1 MFSHVIN
8 LNYLKIVKIILSI
21 SVLFSIGCSYAQ
33 KTIKV
38 IDLSTYKP
46 VANVMVSKADK
57 SAEFGKTNE
66 KGEIQLNF
74 KELNFLFS
82 HPDYLSIVY
91 STEEIESSK
100 YKVFINQNVN
110 SFEEVVVSASKFEEK
125 KNDVSQK
132 IQVLRAS
139 EIAAQNQ
146 SSMADVLAN
155 SGNVMVQKSQLGGGS
170 PIIRGFETN
179 KVLMVV
185 DGIRMNNA
193 IYRGGHL
200 QNIVT
205 LDNAIMDRVEVVFGA
220 GSVVYG
226 SDALGGVMNFT
237 TKSPVFS
244 ATDTVL
250 VKAAAFTRYFS
261 AAKGFS
267 GHADISLGK
276 KCFGSLSS
284 FTFSKYG
291 DLRQGANR
299 RPFVGDFGA
308 RPWYA
313 ATFNGVDSMLMNAD
327 TNVQVGSGY
336 TQYDI
341 LQKFSF
347 KQNEAITHKLNFQLS
362 NSGNIPRYDRLTLES
377 ASKPKFAVW
386 NYGPQKRF
394 LAAYTLDFKKK
405 NTFFDQGRLILAYQ
419 AIEES
424 RIVRKFNDSWET
436 NNIEKLD
443 IFTINADFFQKIK
456 KHELRYGT
464 EAFLNL
470 VNSSA
475 FAKNVATNTIR
486 DTSTRYPDAGS
497 SMRSA
502 AIYATHTWEVSDK
515 FILNDG
521 LRFSY
526 VGLNANFTD
535 TTYFPF
541 PFNSINQNNSA
552 FNGNLGFVYLP
563 SKTWRITANL
573 STGFRAPNVDD
584 ISKVF
589 ESVPGSVLVPNPNL
603 KVEYTVNG
611 ELGITKEILP
621 VLRASINFYYTNL
634 SNALITQNSQFQG
647 ADSIQYGGELSQ
659 VMSTVN
665 AGKAYIYGVEGALSG
680 QINKYISVLGTV
692 NYTKGRIVTDTVPYP
707 LDHIPP
713 VFGKFSVISSVNK
726 LRTEFFVNYSA
737 WKRVKDYN
745 MIGEDNF
752 SYATAE
758 GMPSWF
764 TLNARVSYSIT
775 KDISF
780 QLACENILDQNYRQ
794 FASNIS
800 APGRNFILTLKGN
813 F

>member
-1 MFSHVIN
+1 MRF
-8 LNYLKIVKIILSI
+8 
-21 SVLFSIGCSYAQ
+21 LFSIVAVISFGLTYAQ
-33 KTIKV
+33 KTIKL
-38 IDLSTYKP
+38 IDLATYKP
-46 VANVMVSKADK
+46 VANVMVSKADN
-57 SAEFGKTNE
+57 SAVFGKTNE

-91 STEEIESSK
+91 SVEEIESSK

-179 KVLMVV
+179 KVLMVI

-205 LDNAIMDRVEVVFGA
+205 IDNAIMDRVEVVFGA

-261 AAKGFS
+261 AANGFS
-267 GHADISLGK
+267 GHADISIGNK
-276 KCFGSLSS
+276 RFGSLSS

-299 RPFVGDFGA
+299 RPFVGNFGA

-313 ATFNGVDSMLMNAD
+313 ATFNGVDSMVMNAD
-327 TNVQVGSGY
+327 TNVQIGSGY

-347 KQNEAITHKLNFQLS
+347 KQNEAIMHKLNFQLS
-362 NSGNIPRYDRLTLES
+362 NSGDIPRYDRLTLES

-394 LAAYTLDFKKK
+394 LAAYTLDFNKN
-405 NTFFDQGRLILAYQ
+405 NTFFDQARVILAYQ

-502 AIYATHTWEVSDK
+502 AIYATHTWEISDK

-563 SKTWRITANL
+563 SKTWRITANI

-584 ISKVF
+584 LSKVF
-589 ESVPGSVLVPNPNL
+589 ESVPGSVVVPNPNL

-621 VLRASINFYYTNL
+621 GLRASINFYYTNL

-665 AGKAYIYGVEGALSG
+665 AGKAYIYGIEGALAG

-692 NYTKGRIVTDTVPYP
+692 NYTEGRIVTDTVPYP

-713 VFGKFSVISSVNK
+713 VFGKISVISSVNK
-726 LRTEFFVNYSA
+726 LRTEFFVNYAA

-752 SYATAE
+752 SYATAQ

-780 QLACENILDQNYRQ
+780 QVACENILDQNYRQ

>member
-1 MFSHVIN
+1 MRF
-8 LNYLKIVKIILSI
+8 
-21 SVLFSIGCSYAQ
+21 LFSIVAVISFGLTYAQ
-33 KTIKV
+33 KTIKL
-38 IDLSTYKP
+38 IDLATYKP
-46 VANVMVSKADK
+46 VANVMVSKADN
-57 SAEFGKTNE
+57 SAVFGKTNE
-66 KGEIQLNF
+66 KGEIQLNL

-91 STEEIESSK
+91 SVKEIESSK

-261 AAKGFS
+261 AANGFS
-267 GHADISLGK
+267 GHADISIGNK
-276 KCFGSLSS
+276 RFGSLSS

-299 RPFVGDFGA
+299 RPFVGNFGA

-313 ATFNGVDSMLMNAD
+313 ATFNGVDSMVMNAD
-327 TNVQVGSGY
+327 TNVQIGSGY

-347 KQNEAITHKLNFQLS
+347 KQNEAIMHKLNFQLS
-362 NSGNIPRYDRLTLES
+362 NSGDIPRYDRLTLES

-394 LAAYTLDFKKK
+394 LAAYTLDFNKN
-405 NTFFDQGRLILAYQ
+405 NTFFDQARVILAYQ

-436 NNIEKLD
+436 NNIEKLH

-502 AIYATHTWEVSDK
+502 AIYATHTWEISDK

-563 SKTWRITANL
+563 SKTWRITANI

-584 ISKVF
+584 LSKVF
-589 ESVPGSVLVPNPNL
+589 ESVPGSVVVPNPNL

-621 VLRASINFYYTNL
+621 GLRASINFYYTNL

-665 AGKAYIYGVEGALSG
+665 AGKAYIYGIEGALAG

-692 NYTKGRIVTDTVPYP
+692 NYTEGRIVTDTVPYP

-713 VFGKFSVISSVNK
+713 VFGKISVISSVNK
-726 LRTEFFVNYSA
+726 LRTEFFVNYAA

-752 SYATAE
+752 SYATAQ

-780 QLACENILDQNYRQ
+780 QVACENILDQNYRQ

-800 APGRNFILTLKGN
+800 AAGRNFIFTLRGN

>member
-1 MFSHVIN
+1 MRF
-8 LNYLKIVKIILSI
+8 
-21 SVLFSIGCSYAQ
+21 LFSIVAVISFGLTFAQ

-38 IDLSTYKP
+38 IDLATYKP

-57 SAEFGKTNE
+57 SAVYGKTNE
-66 KGEIQLNF
+66 KGEIQLNL

-91 STEEIESSK
+91 SVEEIESSK

-261 AAKGFS
+261 AANGFS
-267 GHADISLGK
+267 GHADISIGNK
-276 KCFGSLSS
+276 RFGSLSS

-299 RPFVGDFGA
+299 RSFVGNFGA

-362 NSGNIPRYDRLTLES
+362 NSGDIPRYDRLTLES

-394 LAAYTLDFKKK
+394 LAAYTLDFNKN
-405 NTFFDQGRLILAYQ
+405 NTFFDQARVILAYQ

-424 RIVRKFNDSWET
+424 RIVRKFNNSWET

-502 AIYATHTWEVSDK
+502 AIYATHTWEISDK

-563 SKTWRITANL
+563 SKTWRITANT

-584 ISKVF
+584 LSKVF
-589 ESVPGSVLVPNPNL
+589 ESVPGSVVVPNPNL

-621 VLRASINFYYTNL
+621 GLRASINFYYTNL

-665 AGKAYIYGVEGALSG
+665 AGKAYIYGIEGALAG

-713 VFGKFSVISSVNK
+713 VFGKISVISSVNK
-726 LRTEFFVNYSA
+726 LRTEFFVNYAA

-752 SYATAE
+752 SYATAQ

-780 QLACENILDQNYRQ
+780 QVACENILDQNYRQ

-800 APGRNFILTLKGN
+800 AAGRNFIFTLRGN

>member
-1 MFSHVIN
+1 M
-8 LNYLKIVKIILSI
+8 KKII
-21 SVLFSIGCSYAQ
+21 FSAFIILTMGWTYAQ
-33 KTIKV
+33 KQIEV
-38 IDLSTYKP
+38 IDLATYKP
-46 VANVMVSKADK
+46 VANVMVSKADN

-66 KGEIQLNF
+66 KGEIQLNL

-91 STEEIESSK
+91 SVQEIESSK

-125 KNDVSQK
+125 KNDVAQK

-139 EIAAQNQ
+139 EIASQNQ

-155 SGNVMVQKSQLGGGS
+155 TGNVMVQKSQLGGGS

-226 SDALGGVMNFT
+226 SDALGGIMNFT
-237 TKSPVFS
+237 TKSPTLS
-244 ATDTVL
+244 SNNELL
-250 VKAAAFTRYFS
+250 VKASAFTRYFS
-261 AAKGFS
+261 AANGFS
-267 GHADISLGK
+267 GHADVSVGTK
-276 KCFGSLSS
+276 RFGSLSS

-299 RPFVGDFGA
+299 SPFVGNFGS

-313 ATFNGVDSMLMNAD
+313 ETFNGVDSMVMNAD
-327 TNVQVGSGY
+327 TNVQVGSAY

-341 LQKFSF
+341 LQKFTF
-347 KQNEAITHKLNFQLS
+347 KQNDAMTHKLNFQLS
-362 NSGNIPRYDRLTLES
+362 NSGDVPRYDRLTQLS
-377 ASKPKFAVW
+377 GSNPKYATW
-386 NYGPQKRF
+386 NYGPQKR
-394 LAAYTLDFKKK
+394 LMAAYTLEFTKK
-405 NTFFDQGRLILAYQ
+405 NKFFDQGRVILAYQ
-419 AIEES
+419 SIEES
-424 RIVRKFNDSWET
+424 RITRKFNNVWE
-436 NNIEKLD
+436 NHNIENLD
-443 IFTINADFFQKIK
+443 IFTLNADFAKK
-456 KHELRYGT
+456 MNKHEFRYGA
-464 EAFLNL
+464 EAYINK
-470 VNSSA
+470 VNSTA
-475 FAKNVATNTIR
+475 FANNVAV
-486 DTSTRYPDAGS
+486 DTSKAISTRYPDGGS
-497 SMRSA
+497 SMKSVA
-502 AIYATHTWEVSDK
+502 VYATHTWEVCDK
-515 FILNDG
+515 FIINDG

-535 TTYFPF
+535 KTYFPF

-563 SKTWRITANL
+563 AKTWRIIGNL
-573 STGFRAPNVDD
+573 SSGFRAPNVDD
-584 ISKVF
+584 LSKVF
-589 ESVPGSVLVPNPNL
+589 ESVPGNVIVPNPNL
-603 KVEYTVNG
+603 KVEYTMNG
-611 ELGITKEILP
+611 ELGVSKEILP
-621 VLRASINFYYTNL
+621 GLRANVNVYYTKL
-634 SNALITQNSQFQG
+634 TNALITQNSQFQG
-647 ADSIQYGGELSQ
+647 ADSIMYDGQLSQ

-665 AGKAYIYGVEGALSG
+665 TGKAYIYGVEGALAG
-680 QINKYISVLGTV
+680 QLNKYISVLGTV
-692 NYTKGRIVTDTVPYP
+692 NYTLGRVLTDTVPYP

-713 VFGKFSVISSVNK
+713 VFGKFSVISTVNR
-726 LRTEFFVNYSA
+726 LRTEFFVNYSG
-737 WKRVKDYN
+737 WKRIKDYN

-752 SYATAE
+752 EYATAQ

-764 TLNARVSYSIT
+764 TLNARVSYAIT
-775 KDISF
+775 KDISL
-780 QLACENILDQNYRQ
+780 QVACENILDQNYRQ
-794 FASNIS
+794 YASNIT

>member
-1 MFSHVIN
+1 MRF
-8 LNYLKIVKIILSI
+8 
-21 SVLFSIGCSYAQ
+21 LFSIVAVISFGLTFAQ

-38 IDLSTYKP
+38 IDLATYKP

-82 HPDYLSIVY
+82 HPDYLSIVF
-91 STEEIESSK
+91 SAQEIESSK

-110 SFEEVVVSASKFEEK
+110 SFEEVVVSASRFEEK

-179 KVLMVV
+179 KVLMVI

-244 ATDTVL
+244 TTDTVL

-261 AAKGFS
+261 AANGFS
-267 GHADISLGK
+267 GHADISIANK
-276 KCFGSLSS
+276 RFGSLSS

-291 DLRQGANR
+291 DLRQGAKR
-299 RPFVGDFGA
+299 RSFVGNFGA
-308 RPWYA
+308 RTWYA
-313 ATFNGVDSMLMNAD
+313 ATFNGVDSMVMNAD

-347 KQNEAITHKLNFQLS
+347 KQNDLITHKLNFQLS
-362 NSGNIPRYDRLTLES
+362 NSGDIPRYDRLTLES

-502 AIYATHTWEVSDK
+502 AIYATHTWEISDK

-563 SKTWRITANL
+563 SKTWRITANT

-584 ISKVF
+584 LSKVF
-589 ESVPGSVLVPNPNL
+589 ESVPGSVVVPNPNL

-611 ELGITKEILP
+611 ELGITKEILRG
-621 VLRASINFYYTNL
+621 LRASINFYYTNL

-665 AGKAYIYGVEGALSG
+665 AGKAYIYGIEGALAG
-680 QINKYISVLGTV
+680 QLNKYITVLGTV
-692 NYTKGRIVTDTVPYP
+692 NYTKGRIITDTVPYP

-726 LRTEFFVNYSA
+726 LRTELYVNYAA

>member
-1 MFSHVIN
+1 MRF
-8 LNYLKIVKIILSI
+8 
-21 SVLFSIGCSYAQ
+21 LFSIVAVISFGLTFAQ

-38 IDLSTYKP
+38 IDLATYKP
-46 VANVMVSKADK
+46 IANVLVSKSDK
-57 SAEFGKTNE
+57 SVVFGKTNE
-66 KGEIQLNF
+66 KGEIQLNL

-91 STEEIESSK
+91 SVEEIESSK
-100 YKVFINQNVN
+100 YKVFINQNIN

-179 KVLMVV
+179 KVLMVI

-244 ATDTVL
+244 STDTVL

-261 AAKGFS
+261 AANGFS
-267 GHADISLGK
+267 GHADISIGK
-276 KCFGSLSS
+276 KRFGSLSS

-299 RPFVGDFGA
+299 RPFVGNFGA
-308 RPWYA
+308 RTWYA
-313 ATFNGVDSMLMNAD
+313 AIFNGVDSMVMNAD

-347 KQNEAITHKLNFQLS
+347 KQNEAISHKLNFQLS

-405 NTFFDQGRLILAYQ
+405 NTFFDQARVILAYQ

-443 IFTINADFFQKIK
+443 IFTINTDFFQKIK

-502 AIYATHTWEVSDK
+502 AIYATHTWEISDK

-526 VGLNANFTD
+526 VGLNANFMD
-535 TTYFPF
+535 KTYFPF

-563 SKTWRITANL
+563 AKTWRITANT

-584 ISKVF
+584 LSKVF

-621 VLRASINFYYTNL
+621 GLRASINLYYTNL

-665 AGKAYIYGVEGALSG
+665 AGKAYIYGIEGALNG
-680 QINKYISVLGTV
+680 QLNKYISVLGTV

-726 LRTEFFVNYSA
+726 LRSEFFVNYSN

-752 SYATAE
+752 SYATAQ

-775 KDISF
+775 KDFSF

-800 APGRNFILTLKGN
+800 AAGRNFIFTLRGN

>member
-1 MFSHVIN
+1 MRFF
-8 LNYLKIVKIILSI
+8 LLIVAIISFGLT
-21 SVLFSIGCSYAQ
+21 FAQ

-38 IDLSTYKP
+38 IDLATYKP

-502 AIYATHTWEVSDK
+502 AIYATHTWEISDK

-563 SKTWRITANL
+563 AKTWRITANT

-584 ISKVF
+584 LSKVF
-589 ESVPGSVLVPNPNL
+589 ESVPGSVVVPNPNL

-611 ELGITKEILP
+611 ELGITKEILRG
-621 VLRASINFYYTNL
+621 LRASINFYYTNL

-665 AGKAYIYGVEGALSG
+665 AGKAYIYGIEGALAG
-680 QINKYISVLGTV
+680 QLNKYITVLGTV

-713 VFGKFSVISSVNK
+713 VFGKFSIISSVNK
-726 LRTEFFVNYSA
+726 LRTEFFVNYA
-737 WKRVKDYN
+737 GWKRVVDYN

-758 GMPSWF
+758 GMPSWYTF
-764 TLNARVSYSIT
+764 NARVSYSIT

>member
-1 MFSHVIN
+1 MRF
-8 LNYLKIVKIILSI
+8 
-21 SVLFSIGCSYAQ
+21 LFSIVAVISFGLTFAQ

-38 IDLSTYKP
+38 IDLATYKP
-46 VANVMVSKADK
+46 VANVRVSKVDK

-66 KGEIQLNF
+66 KGEIQLNL

-91 STEEIESSK
+91 SVQEIESSK

-179 KVLMVV
+179 KVLMVI

-261 AAKGFS
+261 AANGFS
-267 GHADISLGK
+267 GHADISIGNK
-276 KCFGSLSS
+276 RFGSLSS

-299 RPFVGDFGA
+299 RPFVGNFGA

-313 ATFNGVDSMLMNAD
+313 ATFNGVDSMVMNAD
-327 TNVQVGSGY
+327 TNVQIGSGY

-362 NSGNIPRYDRLTLES
+362 NSGDIPRYDRLTLES

-394 LAAYTLDFKKK
+394 LAAYTLDFNKN
-405 NTFFDQGRLILAYQ
+405 NTFFDQARVILAYQ

-424 RIVRKFNDSWET
+424 RIVRKFNNSWET

-502 AIYATHTWEVSDK
+502 AIYATHTWEISDK

-563 SKTWRITANL
+563 AKTWRITANL

-589 ESVPGSVLVPNPNL
+589 ESVPGNVHVPNPNL

-621 VLRASINFYYTNL
+621 GLRASINFYYTNL

-665 AGKAYIYGVEGALSG
+665 AGKAYIYGIEGALAG
-680 QINKYISVLGTV
+680 QINKYISILGTV

-726 LRTEFFVNYSA
+726 LRTEFFVNYAA

-752 SYATAE
+752 SYATSE

-764 TLNARVSYSIT
+764 TLNARVSYSLT
-775 KDISF
+775 KDFSF

-800 APGRNFILTLKGN
+800 AAGRNFIFTLRGN

>member
-1 MFSHVIN
+1 M
-8 LNYLKIVKIILSI
+8 
-21 SVLFSIGCSYAQ
+21 GWTYAQ

-38 IDLSTYKP
+38 IDLATYKP

-57 SAEFGKTNE
+57 SDVYGKTNE

-91 STEEIESSK
+91 SVQEIESSK

-139 EIAAQNQ
+139 EIASQNQ

-155 SGNVMVQKSQLGGGS
+155 TGNVMVQKSQLGGGS

-205 LDNAIMDRVEVVFGA
+205 LDNSIMDRVEVVFGA

-237 TKSPVFS
+237 TKSPTLS
-244 ATDTVL
+244 CSNDLLL
-250 VKAAAFTRYFS
+250 VKASAFTRYFS
-261 AAKGFS
+261 AANGYS
-267 GHADISLGK
+267 GHADVSVGTK
-276 KCFGSLSS
+276 RFGSLTS
-284 FTFSKYG
+284 FTYSKYG

-299 RPFVGDFGA
+299 NPYVGNFGS

-313 ATFNGVDSMLMNAD
+313 ATINGVDSMIMNAD
-327 TNVQVGSGY
+327 TNVQVGSAY

-341 LQKFSF
+341 LQKFTF
-347 KQNEAITHKLNFQLS
+347 KQNDAMTHKLNFQLS
-362 NSGNIPRYDRLTLES
+362 NSGDVPRYDRLTQMS
-377 ASKPKFAVW
+377 GSNPKYATW
-386 NYGPQKRF
+386 NYGPQKR
-394 LAAYTLDFKKK
+394 LMAAYTLEFTKK
-405 NTFFDQGRLILAYQ
+405 NKFFDQGRVILAYQ
-419 AIEES
+419 SIEES
-424 RIVRKFNDSWET
+424 RITRKFNNVWE
-436 NNIEKLD
+436 NHNIENLD
-443 IFTINADFFQKIK
+443 IFTLNADFAKK
-456 KHELRYGT
+456 MNKHEFRYGA
-464 EAFLNL
+464 EAYLNK
-470 VNSSA
+470 VNSTA
-475 FAKNVATNTIR
+475 FAKNVAV
-486 DTSTRYPDAGS
+486 DTSTAISTRYPDGGS
-497 SMRSA
+497 SMKSA
-502 AIYATHTWEVSDK
+502 AVYATHTWEVCDK
-515 FILNDG
+515 FIINDG

-535 TTYFPF
+535 KTYFPF

-563 SKTWRITANL
+563 AKTWRITGNF

-584 ISKVF
+584 LSKVF
-589 ESVPGSVLVPNPNL
+589 ESVPGSVIVPNPDL
-603 KVEYTVNG
+603 KVEYTMNG
-611 ELGITKEILP
+611 ELGVSKEILP
-621 VLRASINFYYTNL
+621 GLRANVNVYYTKL
-634 SNALITQNSQFQG
+634 TNALITQNSQFQG
-647 ADSIQYGGELSQ
+647 ADSIMYDGQLSQ

-665 AGKAYIYGVEGALSG
+665 AGKAYIYGIEGALAG
-680 QINKYISVLGTV
+680 QVNKYISVLGTV
-692 NYTKGRIVTDTVPYP
+692 NYTKGRVVTDTVPYP

-713 VFGKFSVISSVNK
+713 VFGKFSVISSINR
-726 LRTEFFVNYSA
+726 LRTEFFVNYSG
-737 WKRVKDYN
+737 WKRIKDYN

-752 SYATAE
+752 SYATAQ

-764 TLNARVSYSIT
+764 TLNARVSYAIT
-775 KDISF
+775 KDISL
-780 QLACENILDQNYRQ
+780 QVACENILDQNYRQ
-794 FASNIS
+794 FASNI
-800 APGRNFILTLKGN
+800 
-813 F
+813 

>member
-1 MFSHVIN
+1 MRF
-8 LNYLKIVKIILSI
+8 
-21 SVLFSIGCSYAQ
+21 LFSIVAVISFGLTFAQ

-38 IDLSTYKP
+38 IDLATYKP
-46 VANVMVSKADK
+46 VANVMVSKADN
-57 SAEFGKTNE
+57 SAVFGKTNE
-66 KGEIQLNF
+66 KGEIQLNL

-179 KVLMVV
+179 KVLMVI

-261 AAKGFS
+261 AANGFS
-267 GHADISLGK
+267 GHADISIGNK
-276 KCFGSLSS
+276 RFGSLSS

-299 RPFVGDFGA
+299 RPFVGNFGA

-313 ATFNGVDSMLMNAD
+313 ATFNGVDSMVMNAD
-327 TNVQVGSGY
+327 TNVQIGSGY

-347 KQNEAITHKLNFQLS
+347 KQNEAIMHKLNFQLS
-362 NSGNIPRYDRLTLES
+362 NSGDIPRYDRLTLES

-394 LAAYTLDFKKK
+394 LAAYTLDFNKN
-405 NTFFDQGRLILAYQ
+405 NTFFDQARVILAYQ

-502 AIYATHTWEVSDK
+502 AIYATHTWEISDK

-563 SKTWRITANL
+563 SKTWRITANT

-584 ISKVF
+584 LSKVF
-589 ESVPGSVLVPNPNL
+589 ESVPGSVVVPNPNL

-621 VLRASINFYYTNL
+621 GLRASINFYYTNL

-665 AGKAYIYGVEGALSG
+665 AGKAYIYGIEGALAG

-692 NYTKGRIVTDTVPYP
+692 NYTEGRIVTDTVPYP

-726 LRTEFFVNYSA
+726 LRTEFFVNYAA

-780 QLACENILDQNYRQ
+780 QVACENILDQNYRQ

-800 APGRNFILTLKGN
+800 AAGRNFIFTLRGN

>member
-1 MFSHVIN
+1 M
-8 LNYLKIVKIILSI
+8 KKII
-21 SVLFSIGCSYAQ
+21 FSAFIILTMGWTYAQ
-33 KTIKV
+33 KQIEV
-38 IDLSTYKP
+38 IDLATYKP
-46 VANVMVSKADK
+46 VANVMVSKADN

-66 KGEIQLNF
+66 KGEIQLNL

-91 STEEIESSK
+91 SVQEIESSK

-125 KNDVSQK
+125 KNDVAQK

-139 EIAAQNQ
+139 EIASQNQ

-155 SGNVMVQKSQLGGGS
+155 TGNVMVQKSQLGGGS

-226 SDALGGVMNFT
+226 SDALGGIMNFT
-237 TKSPVFS
+237 TKSPTLS
-244 ATDTVL
+244 SNNELL
-250 VKAAAFTRYFS
+250 VKASAFTRYFS
-261 AAKGFS
+261 AANGFS
-267 GHADISLGK
+267 GHADVSVGTK
-276 KCFGSLSS
+276 RFGSLSS

-299 RPFVGDFGA
+299 SPFVGNFGS

-313 ATFNGVDSMLMNAD
+313 ETFNGVDSMVMNAD
-327 TNVQVGSGY
+327 TNVQVGSAY

-341 LQKFSF
+341 LQKFTF
-347 KQNEAITHKLNFQLS
+347 KQNDAMTHKLNFQLS
-362 NSGNIPRYDRLTLES
+362 NSGDVPRYDRLTQLS
-377 ASKPKFAVW
+377 GSNPKYATW
-386 NYGPQKRF
+386 NYGPQKR
-394 LAAYTLDFKKK
+394 LMAAYTLEFTKK
-405 NTFFDQGRLILAYQ
+405 NKFFDQGRVILAYQ
-419 AIEES
+419 SIEES
-424 RIVRKFNDSWET
+424 RITRKFNNVWE
-436 NNIEKLD
+436 NHNIENLD
-443 IFTINADFFQKIK
+443 IFTLNADFAKK
-456 KHELRYGT
+456 MNKHEFRYGA
-464 EAFLNL
+464 EAYINK
-470 VNSSA
+470 VNSTA
-475 FAKNVATNTIR
+475 FANNVAV
-486 DTSTRYPDAGS
+486 DTSKAISTRYPDGGS
-497 SMRSA
+497 SMKSVA
-502 AIYATHTWEVSDK
+502 VYATHTWEVCDK
-515 FILNDG
+515 FIINDG

-535 TTYFPF
+535 KTYFPF

-563 SKTWRITANL
+563 AKTWRIIGNL
-573 STGFRAPNVDD
+573 SSGFRAPNVDD
-584 ISKVF
+584 LSKVF
-589 ESVPGSVLVPNPNL
+589 ESVPGNVIVPNPNL
-603 KVEYTVNG
+603 KVEYTMNG
-611 ELGITKEILP
+611 ELGVSKEILP
-621 VLRASINFYYTNL
+621 GLRANVNVYYTKL
-634 SNALITQNSQFQG
+634 TNALITQNSQFQG
-647 ADSIQYGGELSQ
+647 ADSIMYDGQLSQ

-665 AGKAYIYGVEGALSG
+665 TGKAYIYGVEGALAG
-680 QINKYISVLGTV
+680 QLNKYISVLGTV
-692 NYTKGRIVTDTVPYP
+692 NYTLGRVLTDTVPYP

-713 VFGKFSVISSVNK
+713 VFGKFSVISTVNR
-726 LRTEFFVNYSA
+726 LRTEFFVNYSG
-737 WKRVKDYN
+737 WKRIKDYN

-752 SYATAE
+752 EYATAQ

-764 TLNARVSYSIT
+764 TLNARVSYAIT
-775 KDISF
+775 KDISL
-780 QLACENILDQNYRQ
+780 QVACENILDQNYRQ
-794 FASNIS
+794 YASNIS
-800 APGRNFILTLKGN
+800 APGRNFILTLRGN

>member
-1 MFSHVIN
+1 MRF
-8 LNYLKIVKIILSI
+8 
-21 SVLFSIGCSYAQ
+21 LFSIVAVISFGLTYAQ
-33 KTIKV
+33 KTIKL
-38 IDLSTYKP
+38 IDLATYKP
-46 VANVMVSKADK
+46 VANVMVSKADN
-57 SAEFGKTNE
+57 SAVFGKTNE
-66 KGEIQLNF
+66 KGEIQLNL

-91 STEEIESSK
+91 SVKEIESSK

-179 KVLMVV
+179 KVLMVI

-261 AAKGFS
+261 AANGFS
-267 GHADISLGK
+267 GHADISIGNK
-276 KCFGSLSS
+276 RFGSLSS

-299 RPFVGDFGA
+299 RPFVGNFGA

-313 ATFNGVDSMLMNAD
+313 ATFNGVDSMVMNAD
-327 TNVQVGSGY
+327 TNVQIGSGY

-362 NSGNIPRYDRLTLES
+362 NSGDIPRYDRLTLES

-394 LAAYTLDFKKK
+394 LAAYTLDFNKN
-405 NTFFDQGRLILAYQ
+405 NTFFDQARVILAYQ

-443 IFTINADFFQKIK
+443 IFTINADFFQKVK
-456 KHELRYGT
+456 KHELRYGI

-502 AIYATHTWEVSDK
+502 AIYATHTWEISDK

-563 SKTWRITANL
+563 SKTWRITANI

-584 ISKVF
+584 LSKVF
-589 ESVPGSVLVPNPNL
+589 ESVPGSVVVPNPNL

-621 VLRASINFYYTNL
+621 GLRASINFYYTNL

-665 AGKAYIYGVEGALSG
+665 AGKAYIYGIEGALAG

-713 VFGKFSVISSVNK
+713 VFGKISVISSVNK
-726 LRTEFFVNYSA
+726 LRTEFFVNYAA

-752 SYATAE
+752 SYATAQ

-780 QLACENILDQNYRQ
+780 QVACENILDQNYRQ

-800 APGRNFILTLKGN
+800 AAGRNFIFTLRGN

>member
-1 MFSHVIN
+1 M
-8 LNYLKIVKIILSI
+8 
-21 SVLFSIGCSYAQ
+21 
-33 KTIKV
+33 
-38 IDLSTYKP
+38 
-46 VANVMVSKADK
+46 
-57 SAEFGKTNE
+57 
-66 KGEIQLNF
+66 
-74 KELNFLFS
+74 FS

-91 STEEIESSK
+91 SVQEIESSK

-139 EIAAQNQ
+139 EIASQNQ

-155 SGNVMVQKSQLGGGS
+155 TGNVMVQKSQLGGGS

-205 LDNAIMDRVEVVFGA
+205 LDNSIMDRVEVVFGA

-237 TKSPVFS
+237 TKSPTLS
-244 ATDTVL
+244 CSNDLLL
-250 VKAAAFTRYFS
+250 VKASAFTRYFS
-261 AAKGFS
+261 AANGYS
-267 GHADISLGK
+267 GHADVSVGTK
-276 KCFGSLSS
+276 RFGSLTS
-284 FTFSKYG
+284 FTYSKYG

-299 RPFVGDFGA
+299 NPYVGNFGS

-313 ATFNGVDSMLMNAD
+313 ATINGVDSMIMNAD
-327 TNVQVGSGY
+327 TNVQVGSAY

-341 LQKFSF
+341 LQKFTF
-347 KQNEAITHKLNFQLS
+347 KQNDAMTHKLNFQLS
-362 NSGNIPRYDRLTLES
+362 NSGDVPRYDRLTQMS
-377 ASKPKFAVW
+377 GSNPKYATW
-386 NYGPQKRF
+386 NYGPQKR
-394 LAAYTLDFKKK
+394 LMAAYTLEFTKK
-405 NTFFDQGRLILAYQ
+405 NKFFDQGRVILAYQ
-419 AIEES
+419 SIEES
-424 RIVRKFNDSWET
+424 RITRKFNNVWE
-436 NNIEKLD
+436 NHNIENLD
-443 IFTINADFFQKIK
+443 IFTLNADFAKK
-456 KHELRYGT
+456 MNKHEFRYGA
-464 EAFLNL
+464 EAYLNK
-470 VNSSA
+470 VNSTA
-475 FAKNVATNTIR
+475 FAKNVAV
-486 DTSTRYPDAGS
+486 DTSTAISTRYPDGGS
-497 SMRSA
+497 SMKSA
-502 AIYATHTWEVSDK
+502 AVYATHTWEVCDK
-515 FILNDG
+515 FIINDG

-535 TTYFPF
+535 KTYFPF

-563 SKTWRITANL
+563 AKTWRITGNF

-584 ISKVF
+584 LSKVF
-589 ESVPGSVLVPNPNL
+589 ESVPGSVIVPNPDL
-603 KVEYTVNG
+603 KVEYTMNG
-611 ELGITKEILP
+611 ELGVSKEILP
-621 VLRASINFYYTNL
+621 GLRANVNVYYTKL
-634 SNALITQNSQFQG
+634 TNALITQNSQFQG

-665 AGKAYIYGVEGALSG
+665 AGKAYIYGIEGALAG

-726 LRTEFFVNYSA
+726 LRTEFFVNYAA

-800 APGRNFILTLKGN
+800 AAGRNFILTLKGN

>member
-1 MFSHVIN
+1 MK
-8 LNYLKIVKIILSI
+8 KIVFSAFIIL
-21 SVLFSIGCSYAQ
+21 FMGWSYAQ
-33 KTIKV
+33 KTIQV
-38 IDLSTYKP
+38 IDMATYQA
-46 VANVMVSKADK
+46 VANVLVSKSDK
-57 SAEFGKTNE
+57 SAVFGKTNE

-74 KELNFLFS
+74 KEFSFLFA

-91 STEEIESSK
+91 SVEEIESSK
-100 YKVFINQNVN
+100 YKVFINQNIN

-125 KNDVSQK
+125 KKDVAQK
-132 IQVLRAS
+132 IQVLRAA
-139 EIAAQNQ
+139 EIAFQNQ
-146 SSMADVLAN
+146 SSTADVLAN

-205 LDNAIMDRVEVVFGA
+205 LDNSIMDRVEVVFGA

-261 AAKGFS
+261 AANGFS
-267 GHADISLGK
+267 GHADISIGNK
-276 KCFGSLSS
+276 RFGSLSS

-299 RPFVGDFGA
+299 RPFVGNFGA

-313 ATFNGVDSMLMNAD
+313 ATFNGVDSMVMNAD
-327 TNVQVGSGY
+327 TNVQIGSGY

-347 KQNEAITHKLNFQLS
+347 KQNEAIMHKLNFQLS
-362 NSGNIPRYDRLTLES
+362 NSGDIPRYDRLTLES

-394 LAAYTLDFKKK
+394 LAAYTLDFNKN
-405 NTFFDQGRLILAYQ
+405 NTFFDQARVILAYQ

-502 AIYATHTWEVSDK
+502 AIYATHTWEISDK

-521 LRFSY
+521 LRLSY

-535 TTYFPF
+535 KTYFPF
-541 PFNSINQNNSA
+541 PFNSIKQNNSA

-563 SKTWRITANL
+563 AKTWRITANL

-584 ISKVF
+584 LSKVF

-621 VLRASINFYYTNL
+621 GLRASINFYYTNL

-665 AGKAYIYGVEGALSG
+665 AGKAYIYGIEGALAG

-713 VFGKFSVISSVNK
+713 VFGKISVISSVNK
-726 LRTEFFVNYSA
+726 LRTEFFVNYAA

-758 GMPSWF
+758 GMPSWYTF
-764 TLNARVSYSIT
+764 NARVSYSLT
-775 KDISF
+775 KDFSF

>member
-1 MFSHVIN
+1 MRFF
-8 LNYLKIVKIILSI
+8 LLIVAIISFGLT
-21 SVLFSIGCSYAQ
+21 FAQ
-33 KTIKV
+33 KQIKV
-38 IDLSTYKP
+38 IDLATYKP

-66 KGEIQLNF
+66 KGEIQLNL

-244 ATDTVL
+244 STDTVL

-261 AAKGFS
+261 AANGFS
-267 GHADISLGK
+267 GHADISIGK
-276 KCFGSLSS
+276 KRFGSLSS

-308 RPWYA
+308 RAWYA

-362 NSGNIPRYDRLTLES
+362 NSGDIPRYDRLTLES

-394 LAAYTLDFKKK
+394 LAAYTLDFNKN
-405 NTFFDQGRLILAYQ
+405 NTFFDQARVILAYQ

-424 RIVRKFNDSWET
+424 RIVRKFNNSWET

-502 AIYATHTWEVSDK
+502 AIYATHTWEISDK

-541 PFNSINQNNSA
+541 PFNSIIQNNSA
-552 FNGNLGFVYLP
+552 LNGNLGFVYLP

-589 ESVPGSVLVPNPNL
+589 ESVPGSVIVPNPNL

-621 VLRASINFYYTNL
+621 GLRASINFYYTNL

-665 AGKAYIYGVEGALSG
+665 AGKAYIYGIEGALAG

-726 LRTEFFVNYSA
+726 LRTEFFVNYAA

-752 SYATAE
+752 SYATSE

-764 TLNARVSYSIT
+764 TFNARVSYSLT
-775 KDISF
+775 KDFSF

-800 APGRNFILTLKGN
+800 AAGRNFIFTLRGN

>member
-1 MFSHVIN
+1 M
-8 LNYLKIVKIILSI
+8 KKII
-21 SVLFSIGCSYAQ
+21 FSAFILLAMGWTYAQ
-33 KTIKV
+33 KQIEV
-38 IDLSTYKP
+38 IDLATYKP
-46 VANVMVSKADK
+46 VANVMVSKADN
-57 SAEFGKTNE
+57 SAVFGKTNE

-74 KELNFLFS
+74 KELNFLFI
-82 HPDYLSIVY
+82 HPDYLSVVY
-91 STEEIESSK
+91 SVEEIESSK

-155 SGNVMVQKSQLGGGS
+155 TGNVMVQKSQLGGGS

-179 KVLMVV
+179 KVLMVI

-237 TKSPVFS
+237 TKSPTLS
-244 ATDTVL
+244 SNNELL
-250 VKAAAFTRYFS
+250 VKASAFTRYFS
-261 AAKGFS
+261 AANGYS
-267 GHADISLGK
+267 GHADVSVGTK
-276 KCFGSLSS
+276 RFGSLTS
-284 FTFSKYG
+284 FTYSKYG

-299 RPFVGDFGA
+299 NPYVGNFGS

-313 ATFNGVDSMLMNAD
+313 ETFNGVDSMVMNAD
-327 TNVQVGSGY
+327 TNVQVGSAY

-341 LQKFSF
+341 LQKFTF
-347 KQNEAITHKLNFQLS
+347 KQNDAMTHKLNFQLS
-362 NSGNIPRYDRLTLES
+362 NSGDVPRYDRLTQMS
-377 ASKPKFAVW
+377 GSNPKYATW
-386 NYGPQKRF
+386 NYGPQKR
-394 LAAYTLDFKKK
+394 LMAAYTLEFTKK
-405 NTFFDQGRLILAYQ
+405 NNFFNQGRVILAYQ
-419 AIEES
+419 SIEES
-424 RIVRKFNDSWET
+424 RITRKFNNVWE
-436 NNIEKLD
+436 NHNIENLD
-443 IFTINADFFQKIK
+443 IFTLNADFAKK
-456 KHELRYGT
+456 MNKHEFRYGT
-464 EAFLNL
+464 EAYLNK
-470 VNSSA
+470 VNSTA
-475 FAKNVATNTIR
+475 FATNVAM
-486 DTSTRYPDAGS
+486 DTSKAISSRYPDGGS
-497 SMRSA
+497 SMKSA

-515 FILNDG
+515 FIINDG

-526 VGLNANFTD
+526 VGMNANFTD
-535 TTYFPF
+535 KTYFPF

-563 SKTWRITANL
+563 AKTWRITGNF

-584 ISKVF
+584 LSKVF
-589 ESVPGSVLVPNPNL
+589 ESIPGSVIVPNPDL
-603 KVEYTVNG
+603 KVEYTMNG
-611 ELGITKEILP
+611 ELGLSKEILP
-621 VLRASINFYYTNL
+621 GLRANVNVYYTKL
-634 SNALITQNSQFQG
+634 TNALITQNSQFQG
-647 ADSIQYGGELSQ
+647 ADSILYDGQLSQ

-665 AGKAYIYGVEGALSG
+665 AGKAYIYGLEGALAG
-680 QINKYISVLGTV
+680 QLNNYISVLGTV
-692 NYTKGRIVTDTVPYP
+692 NYTLGRVLTDTVPYP

-713 VFGKFSVISSVNK
+713 VFGKFSVISSVNR
-726 LRTEFFVNYSA
+726 LRTELFVNYSG
-737 WKRVKDYN
+737 WKRIKDYN

-752 SYATAE
+752 EYATAQ

-764 TLNARVSYSIT
+764 TLNARVSYAIT
-775 KDISF
+775 KDISL
-780 QLACENILDQNYRQ
+780 QVACENILDQNYRQ
-794 FASNIS
+794 YASNIT

>member
-1 MFSHVIN
+1 MRFF
-8 LNYLKIVKIILSI
+8 LLIVAIISFGLT
-21 SVLFSIGCSYAQ
+21 FAQ
-33 KTIKV
+33 KQIKV
-38 IDLSTYKP
+38 IDLATYKP
-46 VANVMVSKADK
+46 VANVMVSKADN
-57 SAEFGKTNE
+57 SAVFGKTNE
-66 KGEIQLNF
+66 KGEIQLNL

-91 STEEIESSK
+91 SVQEIESSK

-179 KVLMVV
+179 KVLMVI

-261 AAKGFS
+261 AANGFS
-267 GHADISLGK
+267 GHADISIGNK
-276 KCFGSLSS
+276 RFGSLSS

-299 RPFVGDFGA
+299 RPFVGNFGA

-313 ATFNGVDSMLMNAD
+313 ATFNGVDSMVMNAD
-327 TNVQVGSGY
+327 TNVQIGSGY

-362 NSGNIPRYDRLTLES
+362 NSGDIPRYDRLTLES

-394 LAAYTLDFKKK
+394 LAAYTLDFNKN
-405 NTFFDQGRLILAYQ
+405 NTFFDQARVILAYQ

-502 AIYATHTWEVSDK
+502 AIYATHTWEISDK

-563 SKTWRITANL
+563 SKTWRITANT

-584 ISKVF
+584 LSKVF
-589 ESVPGSVLVPNPNL
+589 ESVPGSVVVPNPNL

-621 VLRASINFYYTNL
+621 GLRASINFYYTNL

-665 AGKAYIYGVEGALSG
+665 AGKAYIYGIEGALAG
-680 QINKYISVLGTV
+680 QINKYISILGTV

-726 LRTEFFVNYSA
+726 LRTEFFVNYAA

-752 SYATAE
+752 SYATAQ

-780 QLACENILDQNYRQ
+780 QVACENILDQNYRQ

-800 APGRNFILTLKGN
+800 APGRNFIFTLRGN

>member
-1 MFSHVIN
+1 MRFFLLIVAVISFG
-8 LNYLKIVKIILSI
+8 LT
-21 SVLFSIGCSYAQ
+21 FAQ
-33 KTIKV
+33 KTIKL
-38 IDLSTYKP
+38 IDLATYKP
-46 VANVMVSKADK
+46 VANVMVSKADN
-57 SAEFGKTNE
+57 SAVFGKTNE
-66 KGEIQLNF
+66 KGEIQLNL

-244 ATDTVL
+244 TTDTVL

-261 AAKGFS
+261 AANGFS
-267 GHADISLGK
+267 GHADISIAK

-299 RPFVGDFGA
+299 RPFVGNFGA

-313 ATFNGVDSMLMNAD
+313 ATFNGVDSMVMNAD

-347 KQNEAITHKLNFQLS
+347 KQNEAISHKLNFQLS
-362 NSGNIPRYDRLTLES
+362 NSGDVPRYDRLTLES

-394 LAAYTLDFKKK
+394 LAAYTLDFNKN
-405 NTFFDQGRLILAYQ
+405 NTFFDQARVILAYQ

-424 RIVRKFNDSWET
+424 RIVRKFNNSWET

-502 AIYATHTWEVSDK
+502 AIYATHTWEISDK

-526 VGLNANFTD
+526 IGLNANFTD
-535 TTYFPF
+535 KTYFPF

-563 SKTWRITANL
+563 AKTWRITANL

-589 ESVPGSVLVPNPNL
+589 ESVPGSVIVPNPNL

-621 VLRASINFYYTNL
+621 GLRASINFYYTNL

-665 AGKAYIYGVEGALSG
+665 AGKAYIYGIEGALAG
-680 QINKYISVLGTV
+680 QINKYISILGTV
-692 NYTKGRIVTDTVPYP
+692 NYTKGRIITDTVPYP

-726 LRTEFFVNYSA
+726 LRTEFFVNYAA

-758 GMPSWF
+758 GMPSWYTF
-764 TLNARVSYSIT
+764 NARVSYSLT
-775 KDISF
+775 KDFSF

-800 APGRNFILTLKGN
+800 AAGRNFILTLRGA

>member
-1 MFSHVIN
+1 MRFF
-8 LNYLKIVKIILSI
+8 LLIVAIISFGLT
-21 SVLFSIGCSYAQ
+21 FAQ

-38 IDLSTYKP
+38 IDLATYKP
-46 VANVMVSKADK
+46 VANVLVSISDK

-82 HPDYLSIVY
+82 HPDYLSIVF
-91 STEEIESSK
+91 SAQEIESSK

-125 KNDVSQK
+125 KKDVSQK

-502 AIYATHTWEVSDK
+502 AIYATHTWEISDK

-563 SKTWRITANL
+563 SKTWRITANT

-584 ISKVF
+584 LSKVF
-589 ESVPGSVLVPNPNL
+589 ESVPGSVVVPNPNL

-621 VLRASINFYYTNL
+621 GLRASINFYYTNL

-665 AGKAYIYGVEGALSG
+665 AGKAYIYGIEGALAG

-713 VFGKFSVISSVNK
+713 VFGKFSIISSVNK
-726 LRTEFFVNYSA
+726 LRTEFFVNYA
-737 WKRVKDYN
+737 GWKRVVDYN

-758 GMPSWF
+758 GMPSWYTF
-764 TLNARVSYSIT
+764 NARVSYSIT

>member
-1 MFSHVIN
+1 MKKLLFSAF
-8 LNYLKIVKIILSI
+8 IIL
-21 SVLFSIGCSYAQ
+21 FMGWSYAQ
-33 KTIKV
+33 KTIQV
-38 IDLSTYKP
+38 IDMATYQP
-46 VANVMVSKADK
+46 VANVLVSKSDK
-57 SAEFGKTNE
+57 SAVFGKTNE
-66 KGEIQLNF
+66 KGEIQLNS
-74 KELNFLFS
+74 KELSFLFA

-91 STEEIESSK
+91 SVEEIESSK
-100 YKVFINQNVN
+100 YKVFINQNIN

-125 KNDVSQK
+125 KKDVAQK
-132 IQVLRAS
+132 IQVLRAA
-139 EIAAQNQ
+139 EIAFQNQ
-146 SSMADVLAN
+146 SSTADVLAN

-205 LDNAIMDRVEVVFGA
+205 LDNSIMDRVEVVFGA

-237 TKSPVFS
+237 TKSPTLS
-244 ATDTVL
+244 TNDDELL
-250 VKAAAFTRYFS
+250 VKASAFTRYFS
-261 AAKGFS
+261 AASGYS
-267 GHADISLGK
+267 GHADVSVGTK
-276 KCFGSLSS
+276 RFGSLTS
-284 FTFSKYG
+284 FTYSKYG

-299 RPFVGDFGA
+299 SPFVGNFGA

-313 ATFNGVDSMLMNAD
+313 ATFNGVDSMVMNVD

-336 TQYDI
+336 TQYDL
-341 LQKFSF
+341 LQKFTF
-347 KQNEAITHKLNFQLS
+347 KQNEVITHKLNFQLS
-362 NSGNIPRYDRLTLES
+362 NSGDVPRYDRLTQMS
-377 ASKPKFAVW
+377 GANPKFATW
-386 NYGPQKRF
+386 NYGPQKRMM
-394 LAAYTLDFKKK
+394 AAYTLEFTKK
-405 NTFFDQGRLILAYQ
+405 NNFFDQGRVILAYQ
-419 AIEES
+419 SIEES
-424 RIVRKFNDSWET
+424 RITRKFNNVWE
-436 NNIEKLD
+436 NHNVEKLD
-443 IFTINADFFQKIK
+443 IFTLNADFTKK
-456 KHELRYGT
+456 MNKHEFRYGA
-464 EAFLNL
+464 EAYLNK
-470 VNSSA
+470 VNSTA
-475 FAKNVATNTIR
+475 FATNVAV
-486 DTSTRYPDAGS
+486 DTSKAISTRYPDGGS
-497 SMRSA
+497 SMKSVA
-502 AIYATHTWEVSDK
+502 VYETHTWEVCDK
-515 FILNDG
+515 FIINDG

-535 TTYFPF
+535 KTYFPF
-541 PFNSINQNNSA
+541 PFNSITQNNSA
-552 FNGNLGFVYLP
+552 FNGNLGFIYLP
-563 SKTWRITANL
+563 AKTWRITGNL

-584 ISKVF
+584 LSKVF
-589 ESVPGSVLVPNPNL
+589 ESVPGSVIVPNPNL
-603 KVEYTVNG
+603 KVEYTLNG
-611 ELGITKEILP
+611 EVGISKEILP
-621 VLRASINFYYTNL
+621 GLRANVNVYYTKL
-634 SNALITQNSQFQG
+634 TNALITQNSQFQG
-647 ADSIQYGGELSQ
+647 ADSIMYDGQLSQ

-665 AGKAYIYGVEGALSG
+665 AGKAYIYGIEGAIAG
-680 QINKYISVLGTV
+680 QINKYISILGTV
-692 NYTKGRIVTDTVPYP
+692 NYTTGRVVTDTVPYP

-713 VFGKFSVISSVNK
+713 VFGKFSVISSVNR
-726 LRTEFFVNYSA
+726 LRTEFFVNYAA

-800 APGRNFILTLKGN
+800 AAGRNFILTLKGN